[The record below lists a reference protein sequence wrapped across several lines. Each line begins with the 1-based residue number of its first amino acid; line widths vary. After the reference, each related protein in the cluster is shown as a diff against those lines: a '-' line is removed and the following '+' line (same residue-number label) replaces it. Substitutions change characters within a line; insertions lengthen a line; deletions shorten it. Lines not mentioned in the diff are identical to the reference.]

1 MDILWIVLGSILLI
15 VGVVGC
21 IVPII
26 PGPPISYISLLL
38 LQITDK
44 HPFTTRFLI
53 IWALITTVVTVLD
66 YVVPVYGTKKLGGSK
81 KGIWGATIGLFI
93 GIFFFPPIGIIVG
106 PFLGALI
113 GELIAGR
120 DTKVAFLS
128 ALGSFLGFVTGTLLK
143 MIASICM
150 AYYFIVNIF

>member
-1 MDILWIVLGSILLI
+1 MDIFWIVLGSLLLI
-15 VGVVGC
+15 VGVLGC
-21 IVPII
+21 IIPII

-38 LQITDK
+38 LQITEK
-44 HPFTTRFLI
+44 HPFTTRFLV

-66 YVVPVYGTKKLGGSK
+66 YVVPVYGTKKFGGSK

-113 GELIAGR
+113 GELIAGKES
-120 DTKVAFLS
+120 KVAFMS
-128 ALGSFLGFVTGTLLK
+128 ALGSFIGFVAGTLLK
-143 MIASICM
+143 IVASVTM

>member
-1 MDILWIVLGSILLI
+1 MDIFWIVLGSLLLI
-15 VGVVGC
+15 VGVLGC
-21 IVPII
+21 IIPII

-38 LQITDK
+38 LQITEK
-44 HPFTTRFLI
+44 HPFTTRFLV

-66 YVVPVYGTKKLGGSK
+66 YVVPVYGTKKFGGSK

-93 GIFFFPPIGIIVG
+93 GIFFSPPIGIIVG

-113 GELIAGR
+113 GELIAGKES
-120 DTKVAFLS
+120 KVAFMS
-128 ALGSFLGFVTGTLLK
+128 ALGSFIGFVAGTLLK
-143 MIASICM
+143 IVASVTM